1 MQVRYQLR
9 HRPVAAGPEAGDNSI
24 RLVHPGAADQFEE
37 GRPERGRPRPQDAQ
51 SNSSLSQF
59 LGLRYPPWWP

>member
-9 HRPVAAGPEAGDNSI
+9 HRPSVARRSGGDNSI
-24 RLVHPGAADQFEE
+24 RLVHGGAADQFARV
-37 GRPERGRPRPQDAQ
+37 GTGMPGQPVCGTQ

-59 LGLRYPPWWP
+59 FGRL

>member
-1 MQVRYQLR
+1 
-9 HRPVAAGPEAGDNSI
+9 VAAGPEAGDNSI